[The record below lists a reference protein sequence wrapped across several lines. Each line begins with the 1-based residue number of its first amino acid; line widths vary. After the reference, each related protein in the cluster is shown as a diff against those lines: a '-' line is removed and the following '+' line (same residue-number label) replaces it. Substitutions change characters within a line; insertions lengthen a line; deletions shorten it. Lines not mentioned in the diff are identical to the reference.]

1 MAPLIGANRA
11 WLLEGLGQLHRTE
24 CCGLQALQRLAGLG
38 ENPITAEDI
47 GFQLA
52 PRINAVGR
60 LGEPRL
66 VVDLLTAAE
75 PASAMALARRC
86 DDFNRQRRDLCD
98 AIEAEAVAL
107 VEADSSDQLPS
118 FLLLA
123 QSHWHHGV
131 IGIVAARLVERYH
144 RPAALLAG
152 DGEGLMRASVRS
164 PRGFAV
170 DQALN
175 HCAKLLE
182 RFGGH
187 PAAGG
192 FTVRAENVHAL
203 HEQLCVQADS
213 WLTQQGQG
221 LPIHPDALLRL
232 DEVNWEL
239 WKALQ
244 SLAPFGIG
252 HEVPLFWS
260 RGCSV
265 EEKRDLKGG
274 HLALRLRQGET
285 ERRAIAWRWD
295 PASHVPDQCDVAYRI
310 SVNRW
315 QGEQRL
321 QLELKA
327 IRIHSDSVML
337 QRGPRNY
344 VAKQISSSEFTLTN
358 SDGRSLQA
366 TINDDHSLVSNDEL
380 ANDARVTQLLEEA
393 VLGLGLRP

>member
-1 MAPLIGANRA
+1 
-11 WLLEGLGQLHRTE
+11 
-24 CCGLQALQRLAGLG
+24 
-38 ENPITAEDI
+38 
-47 GFQLA
+47 
-52 PRINAVGR
+52 
-60 LGEPRL
+60 
-66 VVDLLTAAE
+66 
-75 PASAMALARRC
+75 
-86 DDFNRQRRDLCD
+86 
-98 AIEAEAVAL
+98 
-107 VEADSSDQLPS
+107 
-118 FLLLA
+118 
-123 QSHWHHGV
+123 
-131 IGIVAARLVERYH
+131 
-144 RPAALLAG
+144 
-152 DGEGLMRASVRS
+152 
-164 PRGFAV
+164 
-170 DQALN
+170 
-175 HCAKLLE
+175 
-182 RFGGH
+182 
-187 PAAGG
+187 
-192 FTVRAENVHAL
+192 
-203 HEQLCVQADS
+203 
-213 WLTQQGQG
+213 
-221 LPIHPDALLRL
+221 L
-232 DEVNWEL
+232 DEVNWDL

-295 PASHVPDQCDVAYRI
+295 PASHVPDHCDVAYRV
-310 SVNRW
+310 SLNRW

-366 TINDDHSLVSNDEL
+366 AINDDNSLVSNDEL
-380 ANDARVTQLLEEA
+380 ANDARVSQLLEEA